1 MKLAYVVP
9 IHKGGSRGLPANFRP
24 VSLTSHIMKTLER
37 LVRETL
43 VNHLEVNAM
52 LNLDQHGF
60 RHKRSCLS
68 QLLEHHDR
76 VLKYLEDGSN
86 VDCIY
91 LDFAKAFDKV
101 DIGILSHKIKKMG
114 FSGSLGIFL
123 HNFLSNR
130 EQSIL
135 ANGVKSRCS
144 KVKSGVPQGTVL
156 GPILFLIMINDI
168 NQNVDSHISLFCD
181 DTRVTKQVKTEDN
194 VEDLQA
200 ELEKLYDWQEEN
212 NMLFNGSKFEML
224 RYGKDENLR
233 KNTMYFTPDMEDVI
247 EERDS
252 LRDLGVIM
260 NRSASFK
267 DHVHLVTKKVN
278 KKKWLD
284 TKNI

>member
-1 MKLAYVVP
+1 
-9 IHKGGSRGLPANFRP
+9 
-24 VSLTSHIMKTLER
+24 
-37 LVRETL
+37 
-43 VNHLEVNAM
+43 
-52 LNLDQHGF
+52 
-60 RHKRSCLS
+60 
-68 QLLEHHDR
+68 
-76 VLKYLEDGSN
+76 
-86 VDCIY
+86 
-91 LDFAKAFDKV
+91 
-101 DIGILSHKIKKMG
+101 MG

-224 RYGKDENLR
+224 RYGKDEILR

-278 KKKWLD
+278 QKSGWILRTFKSRDQFFIKYMWKSLIQPHID
-284 TKNI
+284 YCSQLYMPSSPGELEQIESLFRNFSRKIPDLRGMDYWTRLQKLKMYSMQRRMERYQIH